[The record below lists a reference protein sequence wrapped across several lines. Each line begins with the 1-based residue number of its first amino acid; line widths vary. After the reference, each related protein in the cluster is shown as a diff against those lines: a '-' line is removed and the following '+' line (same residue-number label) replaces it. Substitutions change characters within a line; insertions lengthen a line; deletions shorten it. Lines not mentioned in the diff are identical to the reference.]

1 MYCGPIIKTVV
12 EDKFWKQGLEKKT
25 ILQVSDL

>member
-1 MYCGPIIKTVV
+1 MYCGSIIKNIV
-12 EDKFWKQGLEKKT
+12 ENEYWKQGLEKKT